1 MVTGSECSL
10 VELNARKL
18 QWSHPKN
25 PSIQDKLN
33 NTKMLTTHDFWVL
46 SELSLHFYPNVMQ
59 EETAGFVLPS
69 AVGIIPSLV
78 ELKQKRSWKLVL
90 ANLKSSL
97 CGSLLNTKATLQY
110 QWIRKDLV
118 TSVLYK
124 INNVEPVRAIFQ
136 ISIVVVILQRTIV
149 MSTCTVLLDKWL
161 FLKIKQCSQ
170 QKFYLVLEC
179 IKNCR
184 SEVLFVALS
193 CLDGQI
199 VV

>member
-10 VELNARKL
+10 VEPNAQKL

-33 NTKMLTTHDFWVL
+33 NTKTLTTHDFWVL
-46 SELSLHFYPNVMQ
+46 SELSLYFYPDVMQ

-97 CGSLLNTKATLQY
+97 CGSLLNTKRTTATDCS
-110 QWIRKDLV
+110 WARSKDLLKWCSSS
-118 TSVLYK
+118 TSDYIQDLLTTEAK
-124 INNVEPVRAIFQ
+124 PIASLTPAKKQ
-136 ISIVVVILQRTIV
+136 
-149 MSTCTVLLDKWL
+149 STTP
-161 FLKIKQCSQ
+161 
-170 QKFYLVLEC
+170 
-179 IKNCR
+179 
-184 SEVLFVALS
+184 
-193 CLDGQI
+193 
-199 VV
+199 